1 MNIVDLDCRP
11 GFINSLYAVDYL
23 HGGHYA
29 DDMPQMFNLRLRVA
43 LLKLIFIDHKIV
55 GM

>member
-29 DDMPQMFNLRLRVA
+29 DDLAAKNVYLNKKSM
-43 LLKLIFIDHKIV
+43 
-55 GM
+55 